1 LLIVPE
7 TGELLH
13 GIFPLFLRSMRSDA
27 RSLVVHLSWSLLV
40 IGVYV
45 ALCVVIWNRMSIGA
59 PGLGFLINIAY
70 LDAAVLCLIG
80 TPFFSSSISEERE
93 EGTLG
98 LMRMAGINSLGILLG
113 QSFGRLLQTLLL
125 LAIQFP
131 FWWLAVTLGG
141 VTTGQLW
148 ALGIGMAAFVI
159 ALSNVGLLCSV
170 LCSTTRSAAGVTGVI
185 LAAHILLAHMER
197 SLFGISGPLELTC
210 FWLRIPVILSTG
222 FNETPWSLQ
231 FTSNLAMGAACF
243 VLSWFFFGIA
253 RDELTGSVSLN
264 DHLRR
269 WRWKRV
275 GSRPSGR
282 AWAMACFWKDF
293 QFVLGGWPALLLR
306 SLCYIGLFCVS
317 GLYNFRTFVGGGF
330 GGQPLHESF
339 QFAMV
344 FILPVDVA
352 LLTAAAIQSDVRQ
365 QTLSTLM
372 MLPQSVSKLV
382 YSKLA
387 GVLPGMAPGLIAF
400 LISGWVQ
407 PKAFFHST
415 DQFMVIVVW
424 MISVPHL
431 AAALSMFLRWGAVPL
446 AFGLTLGLLLCSEWF
461 FHRVWG
467 GGDLRQFGLYVVCP
481 MYSVLCVLCHVAI
494 LFRLPRLAAR

>member
-1 LLIVPE
+1 MW
-7 TGELLH
+7 H
-13 GIFPLFLRSMRSDA
+13 GIFALFLRSMRSDA

-40 IGVYV
+40 VGVYV
-45 ALCVVIWNRMSIGA
+45 ALCIVIWTGFSIGA
-59 PGLGFLINIAY
+59 PGLGFLTYVAY
-70 LDAAVLCLIG
+70 LDASVLCLLG

-98 LMRMAGINSLGILLG
+98 LMRMAGLNSLGILLG
-113 QSFGRLLQTLLL
+113 KSTGRLLQTLLF

-131 FWWLAVTLGG
+131 SWWLAVTLGG

-148 ALGIGMAAFVI
+148 ALGFGMAAFVI

-170 LCSTTRSAAGVTGVI
+170 LCSTTRSAAAMTGLL
-185 LAAHILLAHMER
+185 LAAHLMLAFMER
-197 SLFGISGPLELTC
+197 SLSGGLGLLEQSC
-210 FWLRIPVILSTG
+210 FWLRINVILSTG
-222 FNETPWSLQ
+222 FNESPWSLQ
-231 FTSNLAMGAACF
+231 FVSNLATGAVCF
-243 VLSWFFFGIA
+243 VASWCCFGTA
-253 RDELTGSVSLN
+253 RDEVAAPISLG
-264 DHLRR
+264 DRWRR
-269 WRWKRV
+269 WRWKGDRPRHSSRV
-275 GSRPSGR
+275 WPL
-282 AWAMACFWKDF
+282 ACTWKDF
-293 QFVLGGWPALLLR
+293 HFVLGGWPVLLIR
-306 SLCYIGLFCVS
+306 GLCYFGLFCVS
-317 GLYNFRTFVGGGF
+317 GLYNFRMMMGAGMAGS
-330 GGQPLHESF
+330 PLHESF

-344 FILPVDVA
+344 FVLPFDVA
-352 LLTAAAIQSDVRQ
+352 LLTAAAIQSEVRL
-365 QTLSTLM
+365 QTLSTLLL
-372 MLPQSVSKLV
+372 LPQSVPKLV

-407 PKAFFHST
+407 PQAFFHSSG
-415 DQFMVIVVW
+415 QFMVIVVW

-467 GGDLRQFGLYVVCP
+467 GGDLREFSLYVVCP

-494 LFRLPRLAAR
+494 LIRLPRLAAR